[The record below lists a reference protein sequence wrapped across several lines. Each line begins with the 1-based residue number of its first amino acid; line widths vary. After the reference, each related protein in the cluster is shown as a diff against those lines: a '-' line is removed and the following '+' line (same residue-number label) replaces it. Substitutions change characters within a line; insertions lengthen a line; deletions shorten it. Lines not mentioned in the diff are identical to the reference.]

1 VVVGRLVHRVD
12 VGQAVMKR
20 SDLAWALGAVLP
32 HVGTTKGKY
41 VGIDRRD
48 SQIYVYATDT
58 YTAGIA
64 RIPADQTE
72 GYFTQYGRYSLSKS
86 EAQDLMRFV
95 RPTKK
100 AHDTEELTI
109 QAVGMELHVA
119 TAEDSAVFD
128 LVTDNPVTL
137 DLILDA
143 IRATA
148 DLPVEMFGIIQQPSL
163 AAKFAKAQR
172 YDTDRLRVYPF
183 GGWGDVNGLAIVT
196 VGEHFIGAVA
206 GLTYEPSGTLESF
219 GILLRSSDA
228 APVRVE

>member
-1 VVVGRLVHRVD
+1 
-12 VGQAVMKR
+12 MNR

-41 VGIDRRD
+41 VGIGGRD
-48 SQIYVYATDT
+48 GQAYVYATDS

-64 RIPADQTE
+64 RIPLGAVD
-72 GYFTQYGRYSLSKS
+72 FWNLSMSKS

-100 AHDTEELTI
+100 AHDTEDLTLRDL
-109 QAVGMELHVA
+109 VEELHVA

-128 LVTDNPVTL
+128 LVSDNVVTL
-137 DLILDA
+137 DLILDM

-148 DLPVEMFGIIQQPSL
+148 GLPEMYGIIQQPSL

-172 YDTDRLRVYPF
+172 YDTDRLRIYPAR
-183 GGWGDVNGLAIVT
+183 GQRDVSCATFT
-196 VGEHFIGAVA
+196 VGEHFIGNVA
-206 GLTYEPSGTLESF
+206 GLNYEPSSVLESF
-219 GILLRSSDA
+219 GIPLRSSDTA
-228 APVRVE
+228 TLRHPWDWIQADVARTVE

>member
-1 VVVGRLVHRVD
+1 MNR
-12 VGQAVMKR
+12 A
-20 SDLAWALGAVLP
+20 DLAWALGAVLP

-41 VGIDRRD
+41 VGIDRRGG
-48 SQIYVYATDT
+48 QVCAYATDT

-64 RIPADQTE
+64 RIPLGA
-72 GYFTQYGRYSLSKS
+72 GPAPFGHSYRYSMVKG

-100 AHDTEELTI
+100 AHDTEELTV

-137 DLILDA
+137 DLILDT

-172 YDTDRLRVYPF
+172 YDTDRLRIYPF
-183 GGWGDVNGLAIVT
+183 GGWGDINGLAIVT

-206 GLTYEPSGTLESF
+206 GLTYEPSNTLESF
-219 GILLRSSDA
+219 GILLRSSTTGPA
-228 APVRVE
+228 R

>member
-1 VVVGRLVHRVD
+1 MNRG
-12 VGQAVMKR
+12 
-20 SDLAWALGAVLP
+20 DLAWALGAVLP
-32 HVGTTKGKY
+32 HVGTTKGPY

-64 RIPADQTE
+64 RIPLATE
-72 GYFTQYGRYSLSKS
+72 SDGFGYRYSMSKG

-100 AHDTEELTI
+100 AHDTEELTVR
-109 QAVGMELHVA
+109 AVGMELHVA

-137 DLILDA
+137 DLILDV

-172 YDTDRLRVYPF
+172 YDSDRLRVYPF
-183 GGWGDVNGLAIVT
+183 GGWGDINGLAVVT

-206 GLTYEPSGTLESF
+206 GLTYEPSSVLESF
-219 GILLRSSDA
+219 GILLRNSDA

>member
-1 VVVGRLVHRVD
+1 MNRG
-12 VGQAVMKR
+12 
-20 SDLAWALGAVLP
+20 DLAWALGAVLP

-41 VGIDRRD
+41 VGMDRRD
-48 SQIYVYATDT
+48 GNAYVYATDT
-58 YTAGIA
+58 YTAGVA
-64 RIPADQTE
+64 RIPLLGAGAVAFE
-72 GYFTQYGRYSLSKS
+72 HPFRYSMSKS

-100 AHDTEELTI
+100 AHDTEELTV

-137 DLILDA
+137 DLILDT

-183 GGWGDVNGLAIVT
+183 GGWGDINGLAIVT

-206 GLTYEPSGTLESF
+206 GLTYKPSGTLESF
-219 GILLRSSDA
+219 GILLRSA
-228 APVRVE
+228 ATTEAP